1 MKKTNKILQLNR
13 KKFNNN
19 FINLL
24 QKKEF
29 SDFNIKFIK
38 NKFQYFHFSL
48 NDFTTINFIN
58 FIVNNLKLNSTY
70 SILIKISCQ
79 NNLVFKMCGSQ
90 IGIVIKNE
98 HDLDYYE
105 KIYSVILIRIELM
118 IATYNYIDTVD
129 AIEIMYTTIIPQE
142 ELKLKN
148 IYNFPL
154 NKQLINIKEVR
165 KNFNEM
171 LLPFTTNTSYFGI
184 PVLNKEKERY
194 FDLIYNN
201 YKDFK
206 FNDSDKFFIYKPS
219 KKKLKFLIIS
229 QNINNNSYL
238 RHIFDIDTGLK
249 IKEIIDTIVFEENS
263 QNIIFNRKIDSVTL
277 TINKQKIIK
286 ITMENKL
293 NPINPIKTI
302 FNKDRNLNF
311 GTFDIES
318 FIDYSDNLAKVYALG
333 FITNVDSKPNIY
345 FLTEIINGDSQDL
358 ILKCIDNMLINKY
371 NNFIFYTHNLGNYD
385 VVFIYNALIKANED
399 KGFNYYN
406 LKSTFRD
413 DTIIKLEV
421 KIYTNLENKNYN
433 NSIKIS
439 FVDSLNLLNSSL
451 NKLATDFN
459 VDTKKG
465 KFPHSFVNK
474 YNLNYIGNKPDYQY
488 FIDSGITEMEYKK
501 IYNFNWNLKQE
512 CLNYLKNDLI
522 CLLKILNEFS
532 SKLYIYFDT
541 QMTEALTITRLSL
554 NIYFRDFYKNNII
567 PNINKIF
574 LFNFISEGY
583 YGGIN
588 EVYIPYGKDLIYL
601 DINSLYPYSALN
613 PMPGT
618 ECTYMESF
626 EEKGLDLENLFGF
639 FYCKISTNDN
649 YFGLLPLHFNNQ
661 LIFPN
666 GEYFGTWS
674 SEELKFAK
682 ENGYKITVIKG
693 YNFNKVYNT
702 FNDFIY
708 MLYNKKANSTGTIKM
723 ICKSLLNNLLGRFGL
738 NIIKPITQ
746 IVNTKKRDFIAS
758 TRKLLAQKI
767 LNEDNFLISYQPNIS
782 RQICEQHGLD
792 FIKVLDK
799 EFKTNIENKLDLFKF
814 VSIATSAMV
823 NSYAR
828 IHMNK
833 IKLEILKNKGKI
845 YYTDTDSIVINKN
858 YINHNWIGNELGQF
872 KLEYDIKE
880 AFFISNKTYCLIL
893 NNNETII
900 KAKGVKTNS
909 LTLEDFKKMYFNK
922 ENIKTTKFNTIT
934 NFEKGSVVIEN
945 KNIILNF
952 DSYKKRKKIYNDK
965 GLWID
970 TIPLNFKINNNF
982 NNNNDKF

>member
-1 MKKTNKILQLNR
+1 MKKNNKLIQLDRKDFYSNLTNQV
-13 KKFNNN
+13 
-19 FINLL
+19 
-24 QKKEF
+24 QKKQF
-29 SDFNIKFIK
+29 SDFKIIKH
-38 NKFQYFHFSL
+38 KFQYFHLSL

-58 FIVNNLKLNSTY
+58 FIVNNFKLNSTY

-105 KIYSVILIRIELM
+105 KVYSVILIRIESM
-118 IATYNYIDTVD
+118 IATYHYIDTVD

-148 IYNFPL
+148 IYNLPL

-165 KNFNEM
+165 KNFNEN

-184 PVLNKEKERY
+184 PVLNKEKY
-194 FDLIYNN
+194 FDLISNN

-206 FNDSDKFFIYKPS
+206 FNDSDKFFIF
-219 KKKLKFLIIS
+219 KKSNKLMKFLIIS

-238 RHIFDIDTGLK
+238 RHIFDLETGLK
-249 IKEIIDTIVFEENS
+249 IKEIKDTVFFDDNRD
-263 QNIIFNRKIDSVTL
+263 NISFNRKIDSVTL
-277 TINKQKIIK
+277 TIKKQKIIK
-286 ITMENKL
+286 ISMDNFL
-293 NPINPIKTI
+293 SPIKPIKTN
-302 FNKDRNLNF
+302 FFKDRNNNF

-318 FIDYSDNLAKVYALG
+318 FIDSSENLAKVYALG
-333 FITNVDSKPNIY
+333 FFTNIDNKPNVY
-345 FLTEIINGDSQDL
+345 FLTDFNKEDSQDL

-385 VVFIYNALIKANED
+385 VIFIYNALIKANED
-399 KGFNYYN
+399 KGFNYYI
-406 LKSTFRD
+406 LKSTFRE
-413 DTIIKLEV
+413 DTIIKLDV
-421 KIYTNLENKNYN
+421 KIYTNLDNKNSN

-459 VDTKKG
+459 VETKKG
-465 KFPHSFVNK
+465 NFPHSFVNRN
-474 YNLNYIGNKPDYQY
+474 NLNYIGNKPDYQY
-488 FIDSGITEMEYKK
+488 FIDSGLTNIDYNK
-501 IYNFNWNLKQE
+501 IYKFNWNLKQE
-512 CLNYLKNDLI
+512 CLNYLNNDLI

-554 NIYFRDFYKNNII
+554 NIYFRDFYKNHLI

-583 YGGIN
+583 FGGIN

-618 ECTYMESF
+618 ECTFMESF
-626 EEKGLDLENLFGF
+626 EEKGLDLDNLFGF

-666 GEYFGTWS
+666 GEYYGTWS
-674 SEELKFAK
+674 SEELKLAK

-702 FNDFIY
+702 FNDFIF

-767 LNEDNFLISYQPNIS
+767 LNDDNFLITYQPNIS
-782 RQICEQHGLD
+782 RQICEEHGLD

-799 EFKTNIENKLDLFKF
+799 EFKTNIENNLDLFKF

-833 IKLEILKNKGKI
+833 IKLEILKNNGKI

-858 YINHNWIGNELGQF
+858 YINPNWIGNDLGQF
-872 KLEYDIKE
+872 KLEYEIKE
-880 AFFISNKTYCLIL
+880 AYFISNKTYCLIL
-893 NNNETII
+893 NNNEIII
-900 KAKGVKTNS
+900 KAKGVKSNS
-909 LTLEDFKKMYFNK
+909 LTLEDFKNMYFNK

-945 KNIILNF
+945 KDIILNF

-970 TIPLNFKINNNF
+970 TTPLIINNNKTNIINK
-982 NNNNDKF
+982 NNNY